1 MVSAQGQLEMEVKF
15 IREDMNLSF
24 IIWLVCEVGFRG
36 RDKFIHE
43 GMNLTFI
50 MWLLHGEKGSSTRIL
65 FPITWFVH
73 EVSCRECSA
82 LRCLRV
88 SFFSCAL

>member
-43 GMNLTFI
+43 AMHESVQTACSYKVICNFIHEDLNVRLI
-50 MWLLHGEKGSSTRIL
+50 MWL
-65 FPITWFVH
+65 VQ
-73 EVSCRECSA
+73 
-82 LRCLRV
+82 
-88 SFFSCAL
+88 